1 MIRNMFAGVCCS
13 VAAALLLS
21 GCHPSNPL
29 VGKWQSKLT
38 QLGHSASMTREF
50 RADGTE
56 TITFGAGSAET
67 QMTYTV
73 DGQTLTENVTGMS
86 IAGKQ
91 VAADSPQAPGG
102 IPKNVKETFT
112 LDGDKLTISSKENGV
127 NINLTY
133 DRVK

>member
-1 MIRNMFAGVCCS
+1 MRRND
-13 VAAALLLS
+13 L
-21 GCHPSNPL
+21 
-29 VGKWQSKLT
+29 Q
-38 QLGHSASMTREF
+38 QLRENF
-50 RADGTE
+50 R
-56 TITFGAGSAET
+56 
-67 QMTYTV
+67 
-73 DGQTLTENVTGMS
+73 